1 MWILFGGGSEKPVN
15 YLLDADSSLPNDRYP
30 LLLQATYTDQSGKS
44 YKTELE
50 IELEVKTETASV
62 EEPIQNAGAKG
73 RVDPVELSQ
82 VGLSRLK
89 VGNIRFTGDMKP
101 EKGLFFCQ
109 IYHFAIEYFLVM
121 CHNIRD
127 GGVLMRLSVSRSKNA
142 ASLYVIESTYINGVH
157 SSKIVEKLGT
167 YDELKKKL
175 GGQDPYEWAKEYI
188 AELNKLDKENKR
200 KVLVPYSPNKL
211 IPKGEQRSF
220 NGGYLFL
227 QKIYHQL
234 KLDEI
239 CNNISDRHKFS
250 FDLNQILSRLL
261 YGRILFP
268 ASKLSTFRLSGCFLE
283 QPTFD
288 LQHVYRALE
297 VIAQES
303 DFIQAEVYKN
313 SRSVQQ
319 RNAGILFYDCTNYF
333 FEIEQADGD
342 KQYGYSKEHRPNPIV
357 QMGLFIDND
366 GLPLSF
372 GIFPGNTN
380 EQVTL
385 KPLEKKIL
393 RDFELSKIVVCTDAG
408 LASTDNRKFNDKQGR
423 AFITTQ
429 SVKKLKKHL
438 KEWALAPDGWRIVGK
453 KKLYDLSSLDGTED
467 KENVYYKER
476 WINEDGLEQ
485 RMIVTF
491 SPKYRDYQRRIREAQ
506 IDRAKKLISTNP
518 TKLKKANQNDYKRF
532 VKKMS
537 VTKDGEVAGKEI
549 YTIDNA
555 LIAGE
560 EVYDGFYGVCTNLD
574 DDVSAII
581 AVNRRRW
588 QIEECFRIMK
598 SEFKARPVY
607 LSRDDRIKAHFTTC
621 FLALLIYRIL
631 EKKLEDKYT
640 CSEIIDG
647 LVDMNFF
654 ELKGE
659 GYSPS
664 YTRTDFTD
672 SLHDA
677 FGFRTDYEI
686 TTSSQMKK
694 IFKLTQKR

>member
-1 MWILFGGGSEKPVN
+1 
-15 YLLDADSSLPNDRYP
+15 
-30 LLLQATYTDQSGKS
+30 
-44 YKTELE
+44 
-50 IELEVKTETASV
+50 
-62 EEPIQNAGAKG
+62 
-73 RVDPVELSQ
+73 
-82 VGLSRLK
+82 
-89 VGNIRFTGDMKP
+89 
-101 EKGLFFCQ
+101 
-109 IYHFAIEYFLVM
+109 
-121 CHNIRD
+121 
-127 GGVLMRLSVSRSKNA
+127 MRLSVSRSKNA

-518 TKLKKANQNDYKRF
+518 TKFKKANQNDYKRF

>member
-1 MWILFGGGSEKPVN
+1 
-15 YLLDADSSLPNDRYP
+15 
-30 LLLQATYTDQSGKS
+30 
-44 YKTELE
+44 
-50 IELEVKTETASV
+50 
-62 EEPIQNAGAKG
+62 
-73 RVDPVELSQ
+73 
-82 VGLSRLK
+82 
-89 VGNIRFTGDMKP
+89 
-101 EKGLFFCQ
+101 
-109 IYHFAIEYFLVM
+109 M

-694 IFKLTQKR
+694 IFKLTHHQNRSQLHKQGGKSNFIYCQQNPALRLKISPGPA